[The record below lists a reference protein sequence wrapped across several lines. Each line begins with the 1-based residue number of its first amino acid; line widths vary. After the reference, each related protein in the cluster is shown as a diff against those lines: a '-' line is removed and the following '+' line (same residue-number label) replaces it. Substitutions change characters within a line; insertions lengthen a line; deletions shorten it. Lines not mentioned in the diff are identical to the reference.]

1 MNSKQ
6 TDKKRVL
13 TSYAELEAFRAYI
26 NSHFELNPSASQNES
41 FEKLISLM
49 AVIAL
54 GKTKVQD
61 LDDFYANDYFK
72 LALNLHYYERFN
84 LTDALASTAFRAQ
97 LTLIS
102 DNIQAQDIS
111 LQFEQEALEAY
122 ADFENGNYHAQLK
135 PLYLF
140 IHAYMVHKDK
150 LQNEKYDTY
159 KKIEFTHAL
168 HSDFLENGYL
178 IIKDFLTPEQMSELK
193 EITHTLAKQE
203 LEKESAYLYG
213 NGNKLQRVYNL
224 LNKHE
229 KYRELLVTPTVTGIL
244 ERVFARD
251 TLHQKYYLSSFQ
263 SNILNPGAE
272 AQKLHVDSSVP
283 DPLPPWL
290 IRININFLLDDFT
303 ATNGSTLVAP
313 GSHKLLRK
321 PQNNEDIT
329 LINVIAP
336 AGSIVMWT
344 GHLWHKTSANTSNH
358 SRTALLAC
366 FAASYLREVAV
377 EENYLEVMSKET
389 LKSCSRE
396 LQNLLGVG
404 HGIKQGAY

>member
-1 MNSKQ
+1 
-6 TDKKRVL
+6 
-13 TSYAELEAFRAYI
+13 
-26 NSHFELNPSASQNES
+26 
-41 FEKLISLM
+41 
-49 AVIAL
+49 
-54 GKTKVQD
+54 
-61 LDDFYANDYFK
+61 
-72 LALNLHYYERFN
+72 LAD
-84 LTDALASTAFRAQ
+84 TLASTAFLAQ
-97 LTLIS
+97 LALIS

-111 LQFEQEALEAY
+111 LRFEKEALEAFSV
-122 ADFENGNYHAQLK
+122 FENCKYHTQLK

-150 LQNEKYDTY
+150 VQNEKYDAF
-159 KKIEFTHAL
+159 KKIDFTHDL
-168 HSDFLENGYL
+168 HSEFLENGYL
-178 IIKDFLTPEQMSELK
+178 IIKDFLTPQQVSELK
-193 EITHTLAKQE
+193 QITHSLAHQE

-224 LNKHE
+224 LNKHQ

-303 ATNGSTLVAP
+303 STNGSTLVAP
-313 GSHKLLRK
+313 GSHKFLRK
-321 PQNNEDIT
+321 PNIDEQIK

-389 LKSCSRE
+389 IKTCPRE